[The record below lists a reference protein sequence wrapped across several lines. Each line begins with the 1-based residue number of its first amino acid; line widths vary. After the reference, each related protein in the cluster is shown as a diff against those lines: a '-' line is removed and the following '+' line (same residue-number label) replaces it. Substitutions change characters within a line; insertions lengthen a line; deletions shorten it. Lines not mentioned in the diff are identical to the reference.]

1 MIDKSVKMKTTKN
14 LQGNIKEKL
23 CDFEWDTGL
32 IDTMPRVQSAKR
44 QTSNC
49 VVLFKMY
56 LLYSYQDQ
64 LCSSHTH

>member
-23 CDFEWDTGL
+23 CDFGWDTGF
-32 IDTMPRVQSAKR
+32 IDTKPKVQSVKR